1 MILRRE
7 SPAPFALMIS
17 LMRIAPARCGWRAL
31 HFGLE
36 LSLDTP
42 RTLGRYEI
50 VSLLGQGGMGCVYKA
65 LDPMIGRPVAIKTLS
80 ADLSAEELA
89 EFKRRFFREART
101 AGRVAHPNVV
111 TIYDVGE
118 ADGTPFIAM
127 EYVEGRTL
135 RAVLDA
141 DGPLGAEAACRIAT
155 QVAAGLAAAHK
166 LSIIHRDVKPANIMI
181 AAGAPVKLMDFG
193 IAKLPD
199 GTKTQTG
206 LILGSPIYVAPE
218 QVIGRSVD
226 GRSDVF
232 SLGVVL
238 YEMLTGTVPFGGL
251 AVGALL
257 YSVLN
262 EAHPP
267 PSAYNTRVPAVFERI
282 LARALAKHPDDRY
295 QDAGEFAHDLRDWRN
310 LPRPTPEELASLR
323 EPPRRTLDRRTMR
336 RE

>member
-1 MILRRE
+1 M
-7 SPAPFALMIS
+7 M
-17 LMRIAPARCGWRAL
+17 
-31 HFGLE
+31 
-36 LSLDTP
+36 P

-50 VSLLGQGGMGCVYKA
+50 LSPLGEGGMGSVYKA
-65 LDPMIGRPVAIKTLS
+65 LDPMIGRTVAVKTLT
-80 ADLSAEELA
+80 AGLGEEELA
-89 EFKRRFFREART
+89 EFKGRFFREARS
-101 AGRVAHPNVV
+101 AGRISHPNVV

-135 RAVLDA
+135 RAALDA
-141 DGPLGAEAACRIAT
+141 EGALAPERAARIAA

-166 LSIIHRDVKPANIMI
+166 LAIVHRDVKPANIMI
-181 AAGAPVKLMDFG
+181 APGAPVKLMDFG

-199 GTKTQTG
+199 SMKTQTG
-206 LILGSPIYVAPE
+206 MILGSPTYVAPE
-218 QVIGRSVD
+218 QVVGQSVD

-238 YEMLTGTVPFGGL
+238 YEMLTGTVPFAGM

-295 QDAGEFAHDLRDWRN
+295 QDAAELARDLRDWRS

-323 EPPRRTLDRRTMR
+323 EPPRRTLDRRMAR
-336 RE
+336 R

>member
-1 MILRRE
+1 M
-7 SPAPFALMIS
+7 
-17 LMRIAPARCGWRAL
+17 
-31 HFGLE
+31 
-36 LSLDTP
+36 DP
-42 RTLGRYEI
+42 RTLGRYQI
-50 VSLLGQGGMGCVYKA
+50 LSLLGEGGMGCVYKA
-65 LDPMIGRPVAIKTLS
+65 LDPVIGRTVAIKTLT
-80 ADLSAEELA
+80 AGLGEEELA

-101 AGRVAHPNVV
+101 AGRIAHPNVV
-111 TIYDVGE
+111 TIYDVVE

-135 RAVLDA
+135 RSILDA
-141 DGPLGAEAACRIAT
+141 EGALAPERACRIAA

-166 LSIIHRDVKPANIMI
+166 LFIVHRDVKPANIMI
-181 AAGAPVKLMDFG
+181 TAGAPVKLMDFG

-218 QVIGRSVD
+218 QVVGQSVD

-238 YEMLTGTVPFGGL
+238 YEMLTGSVPFGGM

-267 PSAYNTRVPAVFERI
+267 PSAYNTSVPAVFERI

-295 QDAGEFAHDLRDWRN
+295 QDAEEFARDLRGWRA

-323 EPPRRTLDRRTMR
+323 EPPRRTLDRRTGR
-336 RE
+336 RD

>member
-1 MILRRE
+1 MN
-7 SPAPFALMIS
+7 
-17 LMRIAPARCGWRAL
+17 
-31 HFGLE
+31 
-36 LSLDTP
+36 P
-42 RTLGRYEI
+42 RMLGRYQ
-50 VSLLGQGGMGCVYKA
+50 VLSLLGEGGMGCVYKA
-65 LDPMIGRPVAIKTLS
+65 LDPVIGRTVAIKTLTG
-80 ADLSAEELA
+80 ALSEEELG
-89 EFKRRFFREART
+89 EFKRRFLREART
-101 AGRVAHPNVV
+101 AGRVSHPNVV

-118 ADGTPFIAM
+118 VDGTPFIAM

-141 DGPLGAEAACRIAT
+141 GGPLAPERACRIAT

-166 LSIIHRDVKPANIMI
+166 LLIVHRDVKPANIMI
-181 AAGAPVKLMDFG
+181 TPGAPVKLMDFG

-238 YEMLTGTVPFGGL
+238 YEMLTGSAPFGGL

-295 QDAGEFAHDLRDWRN
+295 QDAEEFARDLRDWRV

-323 EPPRRTLDRRTMR
+323 EPPRRTLDRRTGR
-336 RE
+336 RD